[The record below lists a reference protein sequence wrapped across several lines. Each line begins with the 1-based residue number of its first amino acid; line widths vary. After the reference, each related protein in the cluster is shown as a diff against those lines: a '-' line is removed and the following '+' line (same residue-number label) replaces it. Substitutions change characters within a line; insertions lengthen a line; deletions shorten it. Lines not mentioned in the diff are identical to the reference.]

1 MSTSLPNNQFVPSIE
16 SMSHYIPRKVC
27 NISEIDIADFSTKHH
42 FNILTFGHAGTGK
55 TSFAQYLA
63 SIRGVSYVNVPSN
76 DSLSASEVQG
86 NMHFDPETNQWVWV
100 DSPIVDVIRNGGVL
114 NIGEIDKL
122 AKNVKHFFLPLLDH
136 RRSITLTAH
145 LGEEIV
151 GHKDLQII
159 ADFNPNYRG
168 SVALPEQL
176 ADRFQIKLHYDYDR
190 ALESQY
196 INSSAL
202 LDLAFGMRSTSIGAF
217 SSSSDSSTVFETPIT
232 GRMLKTFEKVA
243 RELSFD
249 LACEIFSNNFTPEE
263 QPAVKMLLEGASFN
277 IKEDLGIDAESIT
290 TEFANA

>member
-1 MSTSLPNNQFVPSIE
+1 MNNQTNKFIPSLD
-16 SMSHYIPRKVC
+16 SMAHYIPRTICGINEVA
-27 NISEIDIADFSTKHH
+27 IGDFARKEQ

-63 SIRGVSYVNVPSN
+63 SLWKVPYVNVPSN

-86 NMHFDPETNQWVWV
+86 NMHFDPETSKWVWI
-100 DSPIVDVIRNGGVL
+100 DSPIVEVIRNGGVL

-122 AKNVKHFFLPLLDH
+122 AKNVKHFFLTLLDH

-151 GHKDLQII
+151 ASKDLLII

-190 ALESQY
+190 SLESQY
-196 INSSAL
+196 IKSSAL
-202 LDLAFGMRSTSIGAF
+202 LDLAFGMRSTSVGQYE
-217 SSSSDSSTVFETPIT
+217 SSDRSTVFETPIT
-232 GRMLKTFEKVA
+232 GRILKTFEKVA
-243 RELSFD
+243 KDLSYD
-249 LACEIFSNNFTPEE
+249 LACEIFANNFTPEE
-263 QPAVKMLLEGASFN
+263 RPAVKMLLEGASYN
-277 IKEDLGIDAESIT
+277 IKEDLGVAGESIT
-290 TEFANA
+290 TELDND